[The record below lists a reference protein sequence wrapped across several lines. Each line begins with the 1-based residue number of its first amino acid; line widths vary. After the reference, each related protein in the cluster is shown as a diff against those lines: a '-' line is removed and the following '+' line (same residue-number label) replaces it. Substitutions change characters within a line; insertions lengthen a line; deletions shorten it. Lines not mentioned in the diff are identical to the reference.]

1 MSCLLKQLTRK
12 IKNDVNRR
20 FDASRIILKIEAAY
34 VNVTVVILELS
45 LKWIAFQAL
54 ISQLLKLCT

>member
-12 IKNDVNRR
+12 IKNNVNRR
-20 FDASRIILKIEAAY
+20 FDASSIILKIEGAY
-34 VNVTVVILELS
+34 VNIKVVILELS